1 MVNLIVYAIPF
12 FFLMI
17 GVEYVLS
24 VIARRSLYRWN
35 DTVND
40 LSMGIVD
47 QVVGVTFSWLSLV
60 LTYSIVYHYFHVFEM
75 QPTWYVWVAAFVAK
89 DFGYYWAHRLSHEM
103 NIGWAT
109 HIAHHQSEE
118 YNLSVALRQ
127 GVFQP
132 FFFNFFYIPFAVL
145 GFPPHVFAIC
155 AQINT
160 IYQFWIHTRAIGTLG
175 PLEWVM
181 NTPSHHRVHHGRD
194 AKYIDRNHAGVFII
208 WDRMFGTFQK
218 EEEEPKFGLVSQ
230 LGSFNPIWGQVHY
243 LVRLC
248 KLSWLAPKW
257 ADKIKVWYKEPAWW
271 PEGLPKPQSSQE
283 LWDRGMLHKYNPVAS
298 RSLRWYVA
306 FHFVPL
312 LALVTGLLGALDASD
327 KSLYTLPGLAAF
339 SEAYLGGANAFRIT
353 YVCSAG
359 LVLWCLFCLGGAL
372 ERKRWM
378 LIAEPLR
385 IVVMGGYLA
394 WYGGAPFG
402 LPQLS
407 GGAASLAFLG
417 YGVVSIV
424 WLFSRRAEFTAPMGR
439 LFGVAQDHDHDEPL
453 PQAEDEASPG
463 SATA

>member
-24 VIARRSLYRWN
+24 VIARRALYRWN

-60 LTYSIVYHYFHVFEM
+60 VSYTVVYHYFHLFDM
-75 QPTWYVWVAAFVAK
+75 PNTWYVWVGAFLAK
-89 DFGYYWAHRLSHEM
+89 DFGYYWAHRMSHEM

-145 GFPPHVFAIC
+145 GFPPAIFAVC

-160 IYQFWIHTRAIGTLG
+160 IYQFWIHTRAIGKLG

-194 AKYIDRNHAGVFII
+194 VKYIDRNHAGVFII
-208 WDRMFGTFQK
+208 WDRMFGTFQE

-243 LVRLC
+243 LVRLIRT
-248 KLSWLAPKW
+248 SWNAPRW
-257 ADKIKVWYKEPAWW
+257 VDKIRIWYKEPSWA
-271 PEGLPKPQSSQE
+271 PEGLEPKVSSQE
-283 LWDRGMLHKYNPVAS
+283 LWDKGLLHKYNPRVP
-298 RSLRWYVA
+298 RGLRWYVA
-306 FHFVPL
+306 FHFVL
-312 LALVTGLLGALDASD
+312 MLTLTVGLLGALGARDVSAFV
-327 KSLYTLPGLAAF
+327 LPGMSEF
-339 SEAYLGGANAFRIT
+339 SNAYLGGASAFRLS
-353 YVCSAG
+353 YVIVAG
-359 LVLWCLFCLGGAL
+359 FVLWSLFCIGGAI

-378 LIAEPLR
+378 LFVEPVRIAALSSF
-385 IVVMGGYLA
+385 IVFFGTG
-394 WYGGAPFG
+394 PFG
-402 LPQLS
+402 LPQLNS
-407 GGAASLAFLG
+407 PVTTAIFVA
-417 YGVVSIV
+417 YGVVSLT
-424 WLFSRRAEFTAPMGR
+424 WFFYYRAQFTAPMGR
-439 LFGVAQDHDHDEPL
+439 LFGAATDPDEL
-453 PQAEDEASPG
+453 PAGPPANEEA
-463 SATA
+463 ATA